1 MPRSKA
7 TKMNRSWTIIEL
19 LVVFSYLCLNL
30 EVSAEIQGMLRVK
43 DSETREVKDLC
54 GLWNF
59 RADMSNDRKA
69 GFRESWFSK
78 PLSKVFEEFSL

>member
-1 MPRSKA
+1 MK
-7 TKMNRSWTIIEL
+7 L
-19 LVVFSYLCLNL
+19 QVVFSCLCMILKA
-30 EVSAEIQGMLRVK
+30 SAEIQWMLRVK

-59 RADMSNDRKA
+59 RADMSNDREA

-78 PLSKVFEEFSL
+78 PLSKVFEKFSKCFVTRMY